1 MNSSPQC
8 SMLKLLD
15 SPIIYASFPQAV
27 TLIKKSWESL
37 TVNPNV
43 NLSTPTSA
51 GKTQV
56 VVTQKCCSLLF
67 PTGGAAGRE
76 MRSVL
81 TFSVRETFDISFPN
95 DYPYHL
101 LGGEKT
107 NITKPNFYSLFFT
120 LTTLDPSAERLMLYY
135 VIYGFNDSLTGWEM
149 LGCSSEMAIVAS
161 IVYTQLLSPVLITVA
176 RPFKLKWNKTN
187 RTKWTIFT
195 CNLML
200 AKLSAWWRKSVNLT
214 DSFYYSL
221 IVLPTDPTCGFFVCC
236 TNTKYIFS
244 FPIFYLVSQTA
255 DCVYTILLNLCGKN
269 QNTRHISSPD
279 MSDMLL
285 SRISEFFLQTITKV
299 LMSKSNSWSLKLQ
312 TL

>member
-1 MNSSPQC
+1 MRVPDGESKREPLHTDICRENAGC
-8 SMLKLLD
+8 HTEMLQPPVPNRGRCRTRNEKCTNFFCQGNFWHQFSKWL
-15 SPIIYASFPQAV
+15 
-27 TLIKKSWESL
+27 SL
-37 TVNPNV
+37 PP
-43 NLSTPTSA
+43 S
-51 GKTQV
+51 
-56 VVTQKCCSLLF
+56 
-67 PTGGAAGRE
+67 GR
-76 MRSVL
+76 
-81 TFSVRETFDISFPN
+81 
-95 DYPYHL
+95 
-101 LGGEKT
+101 EKT

-221 IVLPTDPTCGFFVCC
+221 IVWPTDHTCRFYVCC

-269 QNTRHISSPD
+269 HNTRHISSPD

-285 SRISEFFLQTITKV
+285 SRISEFF
-299 LMSKSNSWSLKLQ
+299 SANNHKSVNVEE
-312 TL
+312 